1 MYFQKKINNNFAW
14 ALDGKEHVIVGGNGI
29 SFNKT
34 PNEQIPDSEIERIF
48 RPADLKQNNTIVGKT
63 FEEIDSKILSLT
75 QALTKRVEKRLPQV
89 DFNSSHFLA
98 LADHLEFALK
108 RSGTNDY
115 PENLRWEVQKTYPQ
129 EYEAALDS
137 LYFIEKET
145 GIRLPKSELTFLTY
159 HYVDAQSNYQLGQG
173 QSIKLAE
180 LTNRAIEIV
189 QYHFQIILNQNSANY
204 VRFVT
209 HLRFF
214 ILRQLHHGQESV
226 PQVDQQLLAI
236 VQKNYRKAYQAAE
249 QVGKML
255 TEKVNCKVSQEELF
269 YLTLHIDRVTRRE

>member
-214 ILRQLHHGQESV
+214 ILRQLHHSQESV